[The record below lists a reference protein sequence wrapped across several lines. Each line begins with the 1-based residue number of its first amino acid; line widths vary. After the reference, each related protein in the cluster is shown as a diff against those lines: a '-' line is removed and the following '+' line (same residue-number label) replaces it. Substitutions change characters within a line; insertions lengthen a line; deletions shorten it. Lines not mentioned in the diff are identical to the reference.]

1 MGMSD
6 NMLACIRAIAENR
19 IQDAKQYA
27 ICCCV
32 EDSTKKN
39 EGKVQY
45 YKKLLENGSDNVMEV
60 PMNIKGLVKMIDVS
74 DFNENRYY
82 LGRQQADVF
91 TRIIKAVNTTTKLLE
106 YGIPY
111 TNSTLLS
118 GTPGTGKT
126 EFAKYTAYKLGLPYV
141 YLNFSYLIDSYMGKT
156 SQNIQRV
163 FDFCKGM
170 KCVLMLDE
178 IDCIGLARKGG
189 GGADGEIARITISL
203 MQALDDLADGQIV
216 IAATNRADLLD
227 KALLR
232 RFQNITEFV
241 PYEADER
248 LMMIETYMNSINP
261 AFLTDEI
268 REYANKPHTQADNL
282 QYNGLE
288 EHICYLPIPFS
299 PVTGERIEFET
310 VSNYN
315 IDSDRIK
322 EILAERDA
330 VPKRRSN
337 KNLNKITKLN
347 EEIGKLTKGIADIIY
362 AECEIYDES
371 SVGCAAMVIE
381 NLIRKE

>member
-261 AFLTDEI
+261 AFLTDGI